1 MTLRVAYLC
10 ADPGVPAFGTK
21 GASVHV
27 QEIIRAWRARGAQVH
42 LYCTRLGDDV
52 PTDLR
57 DLPVTHVPVERGA
70 HPADRERAQAVA
82 AERLAHAVLADG
94 ADVVYERYSLFS
106 TALAVIGEQAGVAG
120 APLRILEVNAPLIEE
135 QSRHRTLVAEADAWA
150 ALSAQTAAADRI
162 VAVSPPVA
170 DWVARH
176 GLAGDRLR
184 VVANGVNVDRIRP
197 SGGATSGVPVV
208 VFVGTL
214 KPWHGI
220 ETLVE
225 AAAAARNSWR
235 LRLVGDGPQLA
246 ALREQTTRLGVE
258 VEFRGA
264 VAPERMG
271 AELADASIAVAPYP
285 ESEDHYF
292 SPLKIYEYAAAGLP
306 VVASAIGQ
314 VPRIVEDGV
323 TGILVA
329 PSDVAALAAAID
341 DLVADPE
348 RAARMGAAG
357 RERAVA
363 EHSWARVLE
372 RIIAGLD
379 PTPAANRRN
388 RNTTA
393 VHNRHNRNATD
404 VWNRHKR
411 NGTGAPG
418 VPIAAVGAAAVG
430 AGGRRG

>member
-1 MTLRVAYLC
+1 MRVAYLC

-52 PTDLR
+52 PADLR
-57 DLPVTHVPVERGA
+57 DLPVTHIPVERGTE
-70 HPADRERAQAVA
+70 PAARERAQAA
-82 AERLAHAVLADG
+82 AAVRLARAVLADG

-106 TALAVIGEQAGVAG
+106 TALAVIGEHTPVA
-120 APLRILEVNAPLIEE
+120 PQRILEVNAPLIEE
-135 QSRHRTLVAEADAWA
+135 QSRHRTLVAEAGAWA
-150 ALSAQTAAADRI
+150 ALRAQTAAADRV

-170 DWVARH
+170 EWVARH
-176 GLAGDRLR
+176 GDMGAGGDVLR

-197 SGGATSGVPVV
+197 SAGARSGLPVV

-225 AAAAARNSWR
+225 AAAAAREPWR
-235 LRLVGDGPQLA
+235 LRLIGDGPQA
-246 ALREQTTRLGVE
+246 EALREQAARLGVE
-258 VEFRGA
+258 VDFRGA

-271 AELADASIAVAPYP
+271 AELADASVAVAPYP
-285 ESEDHYF
+285 QSEDHYF

-314 VPRIVEDGV
+314 VPQIVADGV
-323 TGILVA
+323 TGTLVA
-329 PSDVAALAAAID
+329 PSNVAALAAAID
-341 DLVADPE
+341 DLAADPE

-363 EHSWARVLE
+363 EHSWTRVLDRVLE
-372 RIIAGLD
+372 GL
-379 PTPAANRRN
+379 
-388 RNTTA
+388 
-393 VHNRHNRNATD
+393 ATD
-404 VWNRHKR
+404 RPDRTARGERRIPELVE
-411 NGTGAPG
+411 
-418 VPIAAVGAAAVG
+418 

>member
-52 PTDLR
+52 PADLS

-70 HPADRERAQAVA
+70 DPADRERAQAHA
-82 AERLAHAVLADG
+82 AERLAAAVLADG

-106 TALAVIGEQAGVAG
+106 TALAVIGERAAVR
-120 APLRILEVNAPLIEE
+120 PLRILEVNAPLIEE

-150 ALSAQTAAADRI
+150 ALDAQTTAADRV

-170 DWVARH
+170 EWVARH
-176 GLAGDRLR
+176 TGHVIDGDVLR

-197 SGGATSGVPVV
+197 AVSTGTGSPVV

-225 AAAAARNSWR
+225 AAAAARAPWR
-235 LRLVGDGPQLA
+235 LRLIGDGPQAA
-246 ALREQTTRLGVE
+246 ALREQAARLGVE

-264 VAPERMG
+264 VPPERMG
-271 AELADASIAVAPYP
+271 AELAEASIAVAPYP
-285 ESEDHYF
+285 QSEDHYF
-292 SPLKIYEYAAAGLP
+292 SPLKIYEYAAAALP

-314 VPRIVEDGV
+314 VPQIVTDGV
-323 TGILVA
+323 TGTLVE
-329 PSDVAALAAAID
+329 PSDPAALAAAID
-341 DLVADPE
+341 DLATDPD
-348 RAARMGAAG
+348 RAARLGRAG

-363 EHSWARVLE
+363 EHSWGRVLE
-372 RIIAGLD
+372 RVLDGLEVD
-379 PTPAANRRN
+379 RLDRRA
-388 RNTTA
+388 RGDHRIPELA
-393 VHNRHNRNATD
+393 
-404 VWNRHKR
+404 
-411 NGTGAPG
+411 
-418 VPIAAVGAAAVG
+418 G